1 MARAGLPAEVI
12 VAKCLGLLAIL
23 VLVSPM
29 DAWSGERAPTG
40 IPGLLEKMIVED
52 WVGAAIA
59 TGIIFAILGKKLGK
73 DIRGWLA

>member
-1 MARAGLPAEVI
+1 MGRAGLPAEVI
-12 VAKCLGLLAIL
+12 VAKCLGLVAFL
-23 VLVSPM
+23 VLVSPIN
-29 DAWSGERAPTG
+29 AWSSERAPTG
-40 IPGLLEKMIVED
+40 IPGLLEKMIFED